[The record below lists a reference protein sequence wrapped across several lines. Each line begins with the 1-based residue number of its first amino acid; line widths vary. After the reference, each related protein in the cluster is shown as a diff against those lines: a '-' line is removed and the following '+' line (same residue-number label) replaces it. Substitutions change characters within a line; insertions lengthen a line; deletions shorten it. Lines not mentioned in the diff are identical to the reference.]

1 MLANNNGR
9 CMPCSRGIPG
19 CRGSRHADGAP
30 SWLADLQAQQRL
42 MMQVAGDRAS
52 LHALFHHADLVGL
65 QLSIAAWLHL
75 GSES

>member
-1 MLANNNGR
+1 
-9 CMPCSRGIPG
+9 MP
-19 CRGSRHADGAP
+19 P
-30 SWLADLQAQQRL
+30 SWLADLQAQQHL

-75 GSES
+75 GE